1 MATAS
6 STKLRPLGDRVVI
19 KPTPREEMTKS
30 GIVLPDTAKEKPQ
43 EGEVLSVGPGK
54 ILDDGKREAIDVA
67 VGDKVLYAKYAGTE
81 FKIDDEDLLIV
92 SQKDILAVVERLA
105 RANGEDLALLGLLL
119 RGVRQDDARLRHLLT
134 GRGLDDDAVAQRAKL
149 RRRGG
154 GQGSIPPVAAL
165 AAAGGLVAGAGTAAS
180 WAGARPSV
188 DPPG

>member
-1 MATAS
+1 LATAS

-81 FKIDDEDLLIV
+81 FKVEEQELLIL
-92 SQKDILAVVERLA
+92 SQKDILAVVEA
-105 RANGEDLALLGLLL
+105 
-119 RGVRQDDARLRHLLT
+119 
-134 GRGLDDDAVAQRAKL
+134 
-149 RRRGG
+149 
-154 GQGSIPPVAAL
+154 
-165 AAAGGLVAGAGTAAS
+165 
-180 WAGARPSV
+180 
-188 DPPG
+188 